1 MNEAFIKEVHK
12 ILKSGTADSRKEWF
26 AVGSYKRLP
35 NEVGGKVTAAPDEVA
50 GRMKQILARYAALD
64 VVTLD
69 DIIAF
74 HCDFRQFTRSRTET
88 AESAGLSC

>member
-1 MNEAFIKEVHK
+1 MSEAFINEVHK

-35 NEVGGKVTAAPDEVA
+35 NEVGGKVSASPDEVA

-69 DIIAF
+69 NIIAF
-74 HCDFRQFTRSRTET
+74 HCDFEAIHPFQDGM
-88 AESAGLSC
+88 AESAGSSC